1 MTTAEGT
8 IGALDGVRVIDFGH
22 YLPGPLAGMLLAD
35 AGADVVKVDPPGGAR
50 WKTNANVMLERGK
63 TRIEL
68 DLATDRGRER
78 ALALIASADVVI
90 ENFRPG
96 VMERLGLGPDDAR
109 AVNPSMVY
117 CRISGFAR
125 TDPRSAMPGWEAIVA
140 SATSIYR
147 PPQKFP
153 GDPTAGD
160 VPAFIATPLLS
171 TYAAFVAAHSMAAA
185 LIGRRRTGRGDVIDV
200 SLYDVAFEIFGA
212 ELQMQH
218 DRSVGAFDPPV
229 KVGLGHYQ
237 GSDGEWLH
245 FCLFAERHVRWFVET
260 FAPEWID
267 EGLGDRATLH
277 ANPDLQE
284 ELARRLKDLVATRPA
299 AEWEREINERSGAPV
314 ALCQTTQRWLEDA
327 HGYDSGALAK
337 IDDPELG
344 ATRQLGQ
351 AVVLSGTPLQ
361 PKPRT
366 PSATYDDVG
375 TAASTAP
382 TGLDGDDSVLPLD
395 GMKVVDFTQ
404 VLAGPTA
411 GRILAEYGA
420 EVTKINKTTD
430 SGIMCHAWINSGK
443 NSILLDVKA
452 PEAQGVLDTLIAEAD
467 VVSQNFALGVADRLG
482 FGPEA
487 VLDAHPD
494 TICVYINAFGPSGY
508 RSTWR
513 GREELGQAVSGLQAK
528 WRTED
533 GEPAMLTFPVSDIG
547 SGHLAAFGAL
557 LGLYAR
563 LDGKPGQ
570 QVTAS
575 LAHSATFF
583 QTPFMLWSE
592 RDGAEPEPPQG
603 QDATGWGPNHR
614 LYRAADGFFCL
625 VVDQLDGL
633 EGLEGVDTS
642 DVAAVEARIAQSDV
656 ATWCARAVG
665 AGGAAHAVR
674 TGPEMLND
682 GVAWDRNLLVDL
694 GGDRLKIGVPPRFA
708 ATPVRAGLTTF
719 EPGAHGKA
727 VIDGLGFGDQWE
739 SLVASGAVVA
749 PSEPQ

>member
-1 MTTAEGT
+1 MTTAKGT
-8 IGALDGVRVIDFGH
+8 IGALDGVRVVDFGH
-22 YLPGPLAGMLLAD
+22 YLPGPLTGMLLAD
-35 AGADVVKVDPPGGAR
+35 AGADVIKVDPPGGPR

-68 DLATDRGRER
+68 DLSTDIGREQ
-78 ALALIASADVVI
+78 ALNLIASADIVI
-90 ENFRPG
+90 ENFRPE
-96 VMERLGLGPDDAR
+96 VMERLGLGPTDAK
-109 AVNPSMVY
+109 AVNASVIY

-125 TDPRSAMPGWEAIVA
+125 TDPRSAMPGWEGIVA

-153 GDPTAGD
+153 GDPMAGD

-171 TYAAFVAAHSMAAA
+171 TYAAFVAAHSLAAA

-212 ELQMQH
+212 ELQMKH
-218 DRSVGAFDPPV
+218 DRAVGAVDPPV
-229 KVGLGHYQ
+229 KAGLGHYQ

-245 FCLFAERHVRWFVET
+245 FCLFAGRHLRWFVET
-260 FAPEWID
+260 FAPEWLD
-267 EGLGDRATLH
+267 EGLGDRVTLH
-277 ANPDLQE
+277 ENPELQD
-284 ELARRLKDLVATRPA
+284 ELARRLTDLVATRPA
-299 AEWEREINERSGAPV
+299 AEWEHEINNKSGAPA
-314 ALCQTTQRWLEDA
+314 ALCQTTQSWLQDT
-327 HGYDSGALAK
+327 HGYESGALAK
-337 IDDPELG
+337 IDDAELG

-351 AVVLSGTPLQ
+351 AVVLSGTPLN

-366 PSATYDDVG
+366 PVVSYEDVSTDRTSPPTASEDDH
-375 TAASTAP
+375 AA
-382 TGLDGDDSVLPLD
+382 LPLE
-395 GMKVVDFTQ
+395 GIKVVDFTQ

-430 SGIMCHAWINSGK
+430 GGVMCHAWINSGK
-443 NSILLDVKA
+443 NSMLLDIKA
-452 PEAQGVLDTLIAEAD
+452 PEAQEVLNTLIAEAD

-482 FGPEA
+482 FGPDA
-487 VLDAHPD
+487 VLEADPNKV
-494 TICVYINAFGPSGY
+494 CLYINAFGPSGY

-528 WRTED
+528 WRTET

-547 SGHLAAFGAL
+547 TGHLAAFGAL
-557 LGLYAR
+557 LSLYAR

-575 LAHSATFF
+575 LAHSATYY

-603 QDATGWGPNHR
+603 QDATGWGLTHR

-625 VVDQLDGL
+625 VVDQLEGL
-633 EGLEGVDTS
+633 AGLEGVDTT
-642 DVAAVEARIAQSDV
+642 DVAAIEAQIAQEDV
-656 ATWCARAVG
+656 ATWCARVIA

-674 TGPEMLND
+674 TGPEILED
-682 GVAWDRNLLVDL
+682 PVAWERELLVDL
-694 GGDRLKIGVPPRFA
+694 GGDRLKTGVPPRFA
-708 ATPVRAGLTTF
+708 STPVVAGRTTF
-719 EPGAHGKA
+719 EPGAHAKV
-727 VIDGLGFGDQWE
+727 VIDNLGLGDQWD
-739 SLVASGAVVA
+739 SLVASGAIVV
-749 PSEPQ
+749 PN